1 MTEFMVF
8 LWFII
13 CFFHKKF
20 PLKKHIF
27 YIKVMKNIWLILW
40 LNLCFFFFMVYFM
53 FFFHKI
59 LQKNHILF

>member
-20 PLKKHIF
+20 PLKKT
-27 YIKVMKNIWLILW
+27 YILYKSYEKHMADFMAEFM
-40 LNLCFFFFMVYFM
+40 FFFYGLFYV
-53 FFFHKI
+53 FFHKI